1 MRKIA
6 IVLLIMFGVL
16 LTSLLFIG
24 CKTTTSAI
32 NKETK
37 DTSSSS
43 QVTNNETEI
52 KDSSRIQPKVEIK
65 YVIVNPC
72 DSNGKLKPINQS
84 TSNGSGKLKTTSN
97 KDTLFIDCDCEEQIQ
112 HFRTEIRNKDSLV
125 SNLKTR
131 LIIDSKNET
140 IKVEI
145 TPVWVWKLIAF
156 LLLVILIL
164 STILYIKLR
173 K

>member
-16 LTSLLFIG
+16 LTSLVFIG
-24 CKTTTSAI
+24 CKSTTSFT

-43 QVTNNETEI
+43 QVTNKETKI
-52 KDSSRIQPKVEIK
+52 KDSSRVQPKVEIK

-84 TSNGSGKLKTTSN
+84 INAGGGKLKTTSN
-97 KDTLFIDCDCEEQIQ
+97 KDTLFIDCDCDEQIQ
-112 HFRTEIRNKDSLV
+112 RFRTEIRNKDSLV

-131 LIIDSKNET
+131 LIIDSKKET
-140 IKVEI
+140 INVEV
-145 TPVWVWKLIAF
+145 TPVWVWKVITG
-156 LLLVILIL
+156 LLLLIIIL
-164 STILYIKLR
+164 SAILYIKLR
-173 K
+173 